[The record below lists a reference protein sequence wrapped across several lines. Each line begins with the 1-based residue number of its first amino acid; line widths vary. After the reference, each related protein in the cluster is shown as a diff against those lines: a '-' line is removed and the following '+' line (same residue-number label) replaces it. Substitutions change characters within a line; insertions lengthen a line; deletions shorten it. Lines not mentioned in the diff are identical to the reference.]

1 MLEKVRKKTVQ
12 DFDDQWKLQG
22 ELNEDY
28 WASDEILFDQFANLF
43 SANEVKDKVV
53 TTIQNIHTQN
63 RSLLKQYL

>member
-43 SANEVKDKVV
+43 SANEVKDKVIADV
-53 TTIQNIHTQN
+53 GAGPG
-63 RSLLKQYL
+63 RV

>member
-28 WASDEILFDQFANLF
+28 WASDEIQYFPDCRINL
-43 SANEVKDKVV
+43 
-53 TTIQNIHTQN
+53 TQYAGGVEEYALTEQ
-63 RSLLKQYL
+63 SLQEFII